1 MLVVLLI
8 GVVVSLMMLLE
19 SVDVRVRDE
28 AA

>member
-1 MLVVLLI
+1 MLILLVI
-8 GVVVSLMMLLE
+8 GAVVSLMMVLE